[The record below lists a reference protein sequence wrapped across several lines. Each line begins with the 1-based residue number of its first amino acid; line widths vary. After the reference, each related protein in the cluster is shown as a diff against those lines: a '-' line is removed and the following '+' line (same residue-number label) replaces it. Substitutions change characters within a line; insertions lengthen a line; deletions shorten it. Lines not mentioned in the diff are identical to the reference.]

1 MHSVRKGRPRKGVHC
16 SERPV
21 CPRQGKKVSSGLPA
35 ISRQSSQLIHAVIS
49 SYVAALEL
57 RIEKLE
63 RRLSYARS
71 TKASVALHGPDEP
84 PTADSGRKD
93 SMAFIRAAIHR
104 KAARTQENADIN
116 TLVSDFGYLYVHT
129 GATAAPI
136 APPKLCAGLST
147 QPPVTL
153 NHPSRT

>member
-1 MHSVRKGRPRKGVHC
+1 VHR

-21 CPRQGKKVSSGLPA
+21 CPRQGKKVGNGLST
-35 ISRQSSQLIHAVIS
+35 ISRQFSQLIHAVIS

-57 RIEKLE
+57 GIEKLQ

-84 PTADSGRKD
+84 PTADPSRKD

-129 GATAAPI
+129 EATAASI
-136 APPKLCAGLST
+136 AST
-147 QPPVTL
+147 C
-153 NHPSRT
+153 